1 MKRLTKYEKETILLT
16 SEGDNIMSIYTFNAG
31 LKRRLADFARKY
43 PTLAHLDESTPEGSV
58 TYTVDKA
65 RVSIR
70 LIPPYSEERL
80 QKASEN
86 AKRNGFIIVQGE
98 LRRTA

>member
-1 MKRLTKYEKETILLT
+1 MRRLNKYEKETILLT
-16 SEGDNIMSIYTFNAG
+16 SEGDNKMCIYTFNAG
-31 LKRRLADFARKY
+31 LKRRLADFAKKY
-43 PTLAHLDESTPEGSV
+43 PLLARLDETSPEGGV

-70 LIPPYSEERL
+70 LIPPYSEARI
-80 QKASEN
+80 QKACEI
-86 AKRNGFIIVQGE
+86 AKRNGFKCVQGG

>member
-16 SEGDNIMSIYTFNAG
+16 SEGDSTMSIYTFNAG
-31 LKRRLADFARKY
+31 LKRRLADFAQRY
-43 PTLAHLDESTPEGSV
+43 PALAKLDEAPGDGSV
-58 TYTVDKA
+58 TYTVDKS

-70 LIPPYSEERL
+70 LLPPYSEARI

-86 AKRNGFIIVQGE
+86 AKRNGLNCVQGG

>member
-16 SEGDNIMSIYTFNAG
+16 SEGDSTMSIYTFNVG
-31 LKRRLADFARKY
+31 LKRRLADFSRRYPHLARKD
-43 PTLAHLDESTPEGSV
+43 TETEDGSV

-70 LIPPYSEERL
+70 LIPPYSEARL
-80 QKASEN
+80 RKASEN
-86 AKRNGFIIVQGE
+86 AKRNGFKCVQGG
-98 LRRTA
+98 LGRTA

>member
-1 MKRLTKYEKETILLT
+1 MKRLTKYEKETILL
-16 SEGDNIMSIYTFNAG
+16 
-31 LKRRLADFARKY
+31 
-43 PTLAHLDESTPEGSV
+43 TPEGSV

-65 RVSIR
+65 RVSVR
-70 LIPPYSEERL
+70 LIPPYSEARL

-86 AKRNGFIIVQGE
+86 AKRNGFISVQGG

>member
-1 MKRLTKYEKETILLT
+1 MKKRTKYEKETILVT
-16 SEGDNIMSIYTFNAG
+16 SEGDSTMSIYTFNAG

-58 TYTVDKA
+58 TYTVDKS
-65 RVSIR
+65 RVSVR
-70 LIPPYSEERL
+70 LIPPYSEARL

-86 AKRNGFIIVQGE
+86 AKRNGFISVQGG

>member
-1 MKRLTKYEKETILLT
+1 MKKRTKYEKETILVT
-16 SEGDNIMSIYTFNAG
+16 SEGDSTMSIYTFNAG

-58 TYTVDKA
+58 TYTVDKS

-70 LIPPYSEERL
+70 LIPPYSEERKLKARLYARKNGLKSVAGGL
-80 QKASEN
+80 Q
-86 AKRNGFIIVQGE
+86 
-98 LRRTA
+98 RTA

>member
-1 MKRLTKYEKETILLT
+1 MKKRTKYEKETILVT
-16 SEGDNIMSIYTFNAG
+16 SEGDSTMNIYTFNAG
-31 LKRRLADFARKY
+31 LKRRLADFAQRY
-43 PTLAHLDESTPEGSV
+43 PALAKLDEAPGDGSV
-58 TYTVDKA
+58 TYTVDKS

-70 LIPPYSEERL
+70 LIPPYSEARI

-86 AKRNGFIIVQGE
+86 AKRNGFNCVQGG

>member
-16 SEGDNIMSIYTFNAG
+16 SEGDNTMSIYTFNAG
-31 LKRRLADFARKY
+31 LKRRLADFAQRY
-43 PTLAHLDESTPEGSV
+43 PTLAHLDEVTPEGGV

-70 LIPPYSEERL
+70 LIPPYSEERKL
-80 QKASEN
+80 KARLY
-86 AKRNGFIIVQGE
+86 AKEHSLKSVTGE

>member
-1 MKRLTKYEKETILLT
+1 MKKRTKYEKETILVT
-16 SEGDNIMSIYTFNAG
+16 SEGDSTMSIYTFNAG

-58 TYTVDKA
+58 TYTVDKS
-65 RVSIR
+65 RVSVR
-70 LIPPYSEERL
+70 LIPPYSEARL

-86 AKRNGFIIVQGE
+86 AKGTGSSVYR
-98 LRRTA
+98 AD